1 MNILNNFT
9 RQILL
14 LIYQLISSNL
24 NYSKNS
30 LDKLNKFRKFSK
42 ILILIMSLFLKI
54 SGYFKNENSL
64 LYKIFNNRRIKNL
77 IKVIKKIIIKL
88 MRIEKNITNLTIN
101 KINSIN
107 NKLYISRKLIN
118 KLVRYKTPSKCLVKI
133 IYKNLLLNHLIYNWK
148 TK

>member
-14 LIYQLISSNL
+14 YIYKFIISNL
-24 NYSKNS
+24 NYLKNS
-30 LDKLNKFRKFSK
+30 LDKLNKLRKFSK
-42 ILILIMSLFLKI
+42 ILILIMRLFLKI
-54 SGYFKNENSL
+54 SGYFKNKNSL

-88 MRIEKNITNLTIN
+88 MHIEKNITNLTIN
-101 KINSIN
+101 KIKSIN

-133 IYKNLLLNHLIYNWK
+133 NIK
-148 TK
+148 TCYSII

>member
-1 MNILNNFT
+1 MNILNNT

-24 NYSKNS
+24 NYLKNS

-42 ILILIMSLFLKI
+42 ILILIMRLFLKI

>member
-1 MNILNNFT
+1 M
-9 RQILL
+9 R
-14 LIYQLISSNL
+14 
-24 NYSKNS
+24 
-30 LDKLNKFRKFSK
+30 
-42 ILILIMSLFLKI
+42 LFLKI

-101 KINSIN
+101 KIKSIN

-133 IYKNLLLNHLIYNWK
+133 KYKNLLLNHLIYN
-148 TK
+148 

>member
-1 MNILNNFT
+1 MNILNNT

-42 ILILIMSLFLKI
+42 ILILIMRLFLKI

-77 IKVIKKIIIKL
+77 IKVINKIIIKL
-88 MRIEKNITNLTIN
+88 RRIEKNITNLTIN

>member
-1 MNILNNFT
+1 LNILNNT

-42 ILILIMSLFLKI
+42 ILILIMRLFLKI

-64 LYKIFNNRRIKNL
+64 LYKIFNNRRIKNI

>member
-1 MNILNNFT
+1 M
-9 RQILL
+9 L

-24 NYSKNS
+24 NYLKNS

-42 ILILIMSLFLKI
+42 ILILIMRLFLKI

-133 IYKNLLLNHLIYNWK
+133 IYKNLLLNHLIYN
-148 TK
+148 

>member
-1 MNILNNFT
+1 LNILNNT

-24 NYSKNS
+24 NYLKNS

-42 ILILIMSLFLKI
+42 ILILIMRLFLKI

-77 IKVIKKIIIKL
+77 IKVINKIIIKL
-88 MRIEKNITNLTIN
+88 RRIEKNITNLTIN

-107 NKLYISRKLIN
+107 NKLYISQKLIN

>member
-1 MNILNNFT
+1 M
-9 RQILL
+9 L

-42 ILILIMSLFLKI
+42 ILILIMRLFLKI

-77 IKVIKKIIIKL
+77 IKVINKIIIKL
-88 MRIEKNITNLTIN
+88 RRIEKNITNLTIN

-133 IYKNLLLNHLIYNWK
+133 IYKNLLLNHLIYN
-148 TK
+148 

>member
-42 ILILIMSLFLKI
+42 ILILIMRLFLKI

>member
-1 MNILNNFT
+1 M
-9 RQILL
+9 QILL
-14 LIYQLISSNL
+14 YIYKFIISNL
-24 NYSKNS
+24 NYLKNS
-30 LDKLNKFRKFSK
+30 LDKLNKLRKYSK
-42 ILILIMSLFLKI
+42 ILILIMRLFLKI

-101 KINSIN
+101 KIKSIN

-133 IYKNLLLNHLIYNWK
+133 KYKNLLLNHLIYN
-148 TK
+148 

>member
-1 MNILNNFT
+1 MNILNNT

-42 ILILIMSLFLKI
+42 ILILIMRLFLKI

-101 KINSIN
+101 KIKSIN

-118 KLVRYKTPSKCLVKI
+118 KLVRYKTPSKCLVNI

>member
-1 MNILNNFT
+1 MNILNNT

-42 ILILIMSLFLKI
+42 ILILIMRLFLKI

-77 IKVIKKIIIKL
+77 IKVINKIIIKL
-88 MRIEKNITNLTIN
+88 RRIEKNITNLTIN

-107 NKLYISRKLIN
+107 NKLYISQKLIN

>member
-1 MNILNNFT
+1 LNILNNT

-42 ILILIMSLFLKI
+42 ILILIMRLFLKI

-77 IKVIKKIIIKL
+77 IKVINKIIIKL
-88 MRIEKNITNLTIN
+88 RRIEKNITNLTIN

-107 NKLYISRKLIN
+107 NKLYISQKLIN

-133 IYKNLLLNHLIYNWK
+133 IYKNLLLNHLIYN
-148 TK
+148 

>member
-1 MNILNNFT
+1 LNILNNFT

-88 MRIEKNITNLTIN
+88 MRIEKNITNLTII

>member
-1 MNILNNFT
+1 M
-9 RQILL
+9 QILL
-14 LIYQLISSNL
+14 YIYKFIISNL
-24 NYSKNS
+24 NYLKNS
-30 LDKLNKFRKFSK
+30 LDKLNKLRKFSK
-42 ILILIMSLFLKI
+42 ILILIMRLFLKI

-101 KINSIN
+101 KIKSIN

-133 IYKNLLLNHLIYNWK
+133 KYKNLLLNHLIYN
-148 TK
+148 

>member
-1 MNILNNFT
+1 LNILNNT

-24 NYSKNS
+24 NYLKNS

-42 ILILIMSLFLKI
+42 ILILIMRLFLKI

>member
-1 MNILNNFT
+1 MNILNNT

-42 ILILIMSLFLKI
+42 ILILIMRLFLKI